1 MNKHNT
7 DFLIP
12 NLYSPESGRIADIS
26 PYKNK
31 KLLFAK
37 ERNKI

>member
-12 NLYSPESGRIADIS
+12 GLNSPDSELNDRNNIS

-31 KLLFAK
+31 KL
-37 ERNKI
+37 